1 MLELF
6 FSSSVATCR
15 LACSEISFSIDEKKL
30 KRGPRKGRTKYNL
43 ADGVTTLAQL
53 SMLCTLIEHAL
64 QTNYSARFIRALIQ
78 K

>member
-43 ADGVTTLAQL
+43 ADGAVAQL
-53 SMLCTLIEHAL
+53 SMLFTLMEHAL
-64 QTNYSARFIRALIQ
+64 QTNYSARYIRTLIQ